1 MKVIG
6 TISKSI
12 GAILAVAGIVKL
24 IAWASVTISNSQV
37 RDSEI
42 LHKLN
47 TVEQK
52 VDGISFDVQELSQ
65 QQQRTGAKVE
75 ELTRSN
81 LNLKDYMMRNAASKG
96 DVKELMDVI
105 KIWEVEKKNGQ
116 VNQ

>member
-1 MKVIG
+1 M
-6 TISKSI
+6 
-12 GAILAVAGIVKL
+12 AGLVKL
-24 IAWASVTISNSQV
+24 IAWASVTINNREV

-52 VDGISFDVQELSQ
+52 VDGVAYDIQELSQ
-65 QQQRTGAKVE
+65 EQEKTRVKVD
-75 ELTRSN
+75 ELNKSN

-105 KIWEVEKKNGQ
+105 KIWEVEKKKNGTSSLETVPMPLILPIQ
-116 VNQ
+116 

>member
-1 MKVIG
+1 M
-6 TISKSI
+6 
-12 GAILAVAGIVKL
+12 LAGFLTVAGVIKL
-24 IAWASVTISNSQV
+24 IAWASVTINNREL

-42 LHKLN
+42 MQKLN
-47 TVEQK
+47 TVEMK
-52 VDGISFDVQELSQ
+52 VDGISFDVQELTQ

-116 VNQ
+116 LNQ